1 MNTATLFS
9 TGVWIDFIAVIILL
23 MNLMILSSSRIR
35 TCIRIVAV
43 QGVLIGLIPIIN
55 GYPAII
61 TGTIISASLS
71 IVLKGVVFPWLLF
84 RALQE
89 ANIRKEVEPVGGY
102 PLSLLMGVVM
112 FAMSFWLS
120 SQLVYINPLISM
132 LVAPVSFATFFT
144 GAFLIVSRKKA
155 ITQIIGYLMLENGI
169 YFFGSVFLGEQTL
182 LVELAILLD
191 IFVAVFV
198 MGIAIFHISR
208 EFDHIDTEKLSELK
222 DVITENRSI

>member
-1 MNTATLFS
+1 MNIW
-9 TGVWIDFIAVIILL
+9 VNFIAVAVLL
-23 MNLMILSSSRIR
+23 MNLMMLSSSRIR
-35 TCIRIVAV
+35 TCIRIVAI
-43 QGVLIGLIPIIN
+43 QGILIGLMPIIN
-55 GYPAII
+55 EYSLI
-61 TGTIISASLS
+61 TLGTIASSSLS
-71 IVLKGVVFPWLLF
+71 IVLKGMIFPWLLF

-120 SQLVYINPLISM
+120 TKLLYANS
-132 LVAPVSFATFFT
+132 PVSALVVPVAFATFFT
-144 GAFLIVSRKKA
+144 GTFIIVSRMKA
-155 ITQIIGYLMLENGI
+155 ITQVIGYLILENGI
-169 YFFGSVFLGEQTL
+169 YFFGSVFLGERTV

-198 MGIAIFHISR
+198 MGIAIFHINR

-222 DVITENRSI
+222 DLITEK